1 MIDLHAHTS
10 ASDGTYSPNELV
22 TLAKSEGIEAIAI
35 TDHDTIEGVPEALE
49 SGEKIGLEV
58 IPGVEISID
67 HQPGSMHVLGLFL
80 DIKNKKL
87 IEYLTVLQASRSSR
101 NPKIIEKLN
110 ELGLA
115 ISMEDV
121 QKISGG
127 GQVGRPHIAAA
138 LLKDGYVSSNQQAF
152 DKYLK
157 KGAIAYFERNRL
169 TREETVDMIHGAGG
183 LVILAH
189 PNTLGVNGSSFS
201 YLMSELKEVG
211 FDGLEVFYNSHS
223 QTDEDRLMKIVDKN
237 GFIISGGTDFHGQNK
252 PSIKLGVG
260 YGNMAIPYEV
270 LQEMKRQL

>member
-49 SGEKIGLEV
+49 AGEKIGLEV

-80 DIKNKKL
+80 DINNKKL
-87 IEYLTVLQASRSSR
+87 IEYLTGLQASRSSR

-138 LLKDGYVSSNQQAF
+138 LLKHGYVSSNQQAF

-157 KGAIAYFERNRL
+157 KGAIAYFERSRL

-201 YLMSELKEVG
+201 SLMSELKEVG

>member
-49 SGEKIGLEV
+49 AGEKVGLEV
-58 IPGVEISID
+58 IPGVEISLD

-157 KGAIAYFERNRL
+157 KGAIAYFERSRL

>member
-10 ASDGTYSPNELV
+10 ASDGTYSPKELV

-49 SGEKIGLEV
+49 AGEKIGLEV

-80 DIKNKKL
+80 DIENKKL
-87 IEYLTVLQASRSSR
+87 IEYLTVLQTSRSSR

-157 KGAIAYFERNRL
+157 KGAIAYFERSRL

-201 YLMSELKEVG
+201 NLMSELKEVG

-223 QTDEDRLMKIVDKN
+223 QSDEDRLMKIVDKN

>member
-157 KGAIAYFERNRL
+157 KGAIAYFERSRL

>member
-10 ASDGTYSPNELV
+10 ASDGTYSPKELV

-49 SGEKIGLEV
+49 AGEKIGLEV

-87 IEYLTVLQASRSSR
+87 IEYLTGLQTSRSSR

-138 LLKDGYVSSNQQAF
+138 LLQDGYVSSNQQAF

-189 PNTLGVNGSSFS
+189 PHTLGVNGSSFS